1 MALTKWLQ
9 KMMPQEYMHM
19 QLKTLKN
26 SSKLSKQD
34 LENPMRKMKQNI
46 LPVESK
52 QLKSRKQPKEK
63 EIPKDERPYG
73 QKWLE
78 RRQAYI
84 DYHKE
89 LDQRLKD
96 AIARL

>member
-1 MALTKWLQ
+1 MSMTIIRWFQ
-9 KMMPQEYMHM
+9 
-19 QLKTLKN
+19 N
-26 SSKLSKQD
+26 IS
-34 LENPMRKMKQNI
+34 KQNI

-52 QLKSRKQPKEK
+52 QLKPKPIKQQKPK

>member
-1 MALTKWLQ
+1 MSMALTRWFQ
-9 KMMPQEYMHM
+9 RMMPNTFTLT

-26 SSKLSKQD
+26 SSKLSKSI
-34 LENPMRKMKQNI
+34 KQNI
-46 LPVESK
+46 LPVETK
-52 QLKSRKQPKEK
+52 QLKSRKPK

>member
-1 MALTKWLQ
+1 MSMAITRWFQ
-9 KMMPQEYMHM
+9 
-19 QLKTLKN
+19 N
-26 SSKLSKQD
+26 IS
-34 LENPMRKMKQNI
+34 KQNI

-52 QLKSRKQPKEK
+52 QLKPKPRKPKEK

>member
-1 MALTKWLQ
+1 MAMSITRWFQ
-9 KMMPQEYMHM
+9 
-19 QLKTLKN
+19 N
-26 SSKLSKQD
+26 IS
-34 LENPMRKMKQNI
+34 KQNI

-52 QLKSRKQPKEK
+52 QLKPKPIKQQKQDLKNPVRKTRGFGGFKPPQ